1 MKIFVGNRS
10 GNVGKSTLSRHLL
23 SPRLGGIEPV
33 SVETI
38 NSDESEEGAIRGD
51 QFALVQD
58 LLLTVDTA
66 IVDVGSSNFE
76 SFRDLMKK
84 YQGSH
89 EDFDLFLVVTE
100 AGSKEAGSKQE
111 RDTIM
116 TIKDLSELGAPAHKI
131 IVLFNKIDREE
142 DIDEKFPMLHAFHAS
157 EKLFSLRRD
166 AFVLSNPI
174 FAKLRK
180 LPGSSIIDIRDDKTD
195 YKAQLA
201 EAQKSGA
208 SDDEK
213 NRIKDLIATRR
224 LATGASL
231 QLDSAFKAITRKG
244 KSGE

>member
-23 SPRLGGIEPV
+23 SPRLGGVDPI

-38 NSDESEEGAIRGD
+38 NSDESEEGAVRGD
-51 QFALVQD
+51 QFAIVQD
-58 LLLTVDTA
+58 YLLTVDTA

-89 EDFDLFLVVTE
+89 EDFDLFLIVTE
-100 AGSKEAGSKQE
+100 ADSKQE

-116 TIKDLSELGAPAHKI
+116 TIKDLSELGVPAQKI
-131 IVLFNKIDREE
+131 VVLFNKIEREE
-142 DIDEKFPMLHAFHAS
+142 DIDSKFAMLQAFHAS

-174 FAKLRK
+174 FETLRK
-180 LPGSSIIDIRDDKTD
+180 MPGRSIIEIRDDKTD
-195 YKAQLA
+195 YKEQLA
-201 EAQKSGA
+201 AAMRDGA
-208 SDDEK
+208 SEDEK
-213 NRIKDLIATRR
+213 SRIKALIATRR
-224 LATGASL
+224 LAAGVSS